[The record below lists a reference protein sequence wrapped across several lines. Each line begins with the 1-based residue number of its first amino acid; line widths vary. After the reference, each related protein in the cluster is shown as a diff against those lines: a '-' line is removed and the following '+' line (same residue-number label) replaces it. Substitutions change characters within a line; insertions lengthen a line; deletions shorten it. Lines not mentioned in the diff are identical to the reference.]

1 MEGGYSILGGCRGF
15 KVEPVNPDLNITFFL
30 VLKNTTTSMDQ
41 DTITLLNSFQDEYS
55 GPQHDERAPLEFLE
69 TSGAP
74 SEHFFSIQHIG
85 FKESVSG
92 QEVCWERFKRRNAK
106 AEEKHQGDE

>member
-1 MEGGYSILGGCRGF
+1 
-15 KVEPVNPDLNITFFL
+15 
-30 VLKNTTTSMDQ
+30 MDQ

-74 SEHFFSIQHIG
+74 SEHFFSIQHITY
-85 FKESVSG
+85 KD
-92 QEVCWERFKRRNAK
+92 QANARDACWINY
-106 AEEKHQGDE
+106 D